1 MFQLPVI
8 LFCFCVVTFSSAF
21 DSAGDYCELP
31 SGEKI
36 RKGETVQMEG
46 MICTCPDD
54 EDDNNDDDDDEDD
67 DDEDDEDDDDDDD
80 EDDDDDDD
88 DDDED
93 DDEDK
98 DDDSDGATFGA
109 GKPEALCFIL
119 PPPLTVLR
127 PVSTFERPLAP
138 WPAPGP
144 ADDTGK
150 WPKKTMRLLK
160 QKAKKLLRKLNRTR
174 SKMSRRLQKKDRRLR
189 KLLKKD
195 E

>member
-1 MFQLPVI
+1 M
-8 LFCFCVVTFSSAF
+8 TFSSAF

-31 SGEKI
+31 SGEQI
-36 RKGETVQMEG
+36 RKGETVQIED
-46 MICTCPDD
+46 MICACLDD
-54 EDDNNDDDDDEDD
+54 EDDNN
-67 DDEDDEDDDDDDD
+67 DDDDDD

-88 DDDED
+88 EYDDD
-93 DDEDK
+93 
-98 DDDSDGATFGA
+98 DDDSDDATFGA
-109 GKPEALCFIL
+109 GKPEALCFRL
-119 PPPLTVLR
+119 PPPLRVLP
-127 PVSTFERPLAP
+127 PVSPFERPLAP

-150 WPKKTMRLLK
+150 WPKKTIRLLK
-160 QKAKKLLRKLNRTR
+160 LKAKKLLRRLNRTR